1 MVIGVINME
10 NKELKIKLWAIQGIL
25 NQVNGIEVSEEDAL
39 KVSSISLKVYEDIV
53 NGENVFERA
62 TYDANELLKELID
75 EVLGRNEL
83 H

>member
-53 NGENVFERA
+53 NGENVFENA
-62 TYDANELLKELID
+62 TNDANKLLKELID
-75 EVLGRNEL
+75 DVLGRKEL